1 MHYRKRVWCGI
12 SRAACVV
19 RRQTVCIVG
28 LTVQATQRCLRARAL
43 LIGLNSPVVKVHF
56 PLRLSTD
63 LAALPCALQAAASSP
78 LLVTLGGTK
87 GKLSLTLSHTPEDWR
102 SRNQLFHTPPQSS
115 APLLLSLYTAQGA
128 ASASL
133 YRCLAAWRE
142 QFHRSVIGCCVS
154 GG

>member
-1 MHYRKRVWCGI
+1 MSCAACVRQRALWDWLYRLP
-12 SRAACVV
+12 RAAC
-19 RRQTVCIVG
+19 
-28 LTVQATQRCLRARAL
+28 LRAAGL
-43 LIGLNSPVVKVHF
+43 LIGLGSPVVKVHF

-63 LAALPCALQAAASSP
+63 LAAVPCALQAAASSP